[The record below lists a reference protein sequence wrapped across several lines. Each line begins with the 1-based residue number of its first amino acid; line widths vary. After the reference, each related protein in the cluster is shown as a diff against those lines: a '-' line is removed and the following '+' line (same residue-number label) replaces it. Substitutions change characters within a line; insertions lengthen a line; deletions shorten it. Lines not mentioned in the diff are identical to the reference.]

1 MARYDDSSYAQWQI
15 TDKAGGHLM
24 NTLLDLFLTFTRIG
38 GLTFGGGYSMMP
50 MLQKEVVEK
59 RGWATEAELMDYYAI
74 GQCMPGLIAVNTSFF
89 VGHKVK
95 GVRGSIAAAM
105 GVVFPS
111 LVVITIIAAF
121 ISNFADLAWV
131 QNAFAGIRVCVLVL
145 IVQAILKLRKGAIK
159 DWVTV
164 GIFALVFLLSLLTD
178 WSPIVFVIFAGVA
191 GVLFGGLSGAKS
203 GKVAIK
209 Q

>member
-1 MARYDDSSYAQWQI
+1 MERYDNSSYADLQI
-15 TDKAGGHLM
+15 TCEAGDHLM
-24 NTLLDLFLTFTRIG
+24 NIFLDLFLTFTRIG

-95 GVRGSIAAAM
+95 GVPGSIAAAM

-121 ISNFADLAWV
+121 IRNFADLAWV

-159 DWVTV
+159 DWVTT

-178 WSPIVFVIFAGVA
+178 WSPIIFVIFAGVA
-191 GVLFGGLSGAKS
+191 GVLFGGLSGMKS
-203 GKVAIK
+203 GKVAQK

>member
-1 MARYDDSSYAQWQI
+1 
-15 TDKAGGHLM
+15 M
-24 NTLLDLFLTFTRIG
+24 NIFLDLFLTFTRIG

-95 GVRGSIAAAM
+95 GVPGSIAAAM

-111 LVVITIIAAF
+111 LVIITIIAAF
-121 ISNFADLAWV
+121 IRNFADLAWV

-159 DWVTV
+159 DWVTA

-178 WSPIVFVIFAGVA
+178 WSPIIFVIFAGVA
-191 GVLFGGLSGAKS
+191 GVLFGGLSGMKS
-203 GKVAIK
+203 GKVAQK